1 MVKQYEENLDEKKKS
16 EKISQKKVQPLASQ
30 FSMTLVNKSLDKQL
44 RLGKTNAW
52 IKI

>member
-16 EKISQKKVQPLASQ
+16 EKISQNKPCASQ
-30 FSMTLVNKSLDKQL
+30 FSITLVNKSLGKQL
-44 RLGKTNAW
+44 RIEKNNAW